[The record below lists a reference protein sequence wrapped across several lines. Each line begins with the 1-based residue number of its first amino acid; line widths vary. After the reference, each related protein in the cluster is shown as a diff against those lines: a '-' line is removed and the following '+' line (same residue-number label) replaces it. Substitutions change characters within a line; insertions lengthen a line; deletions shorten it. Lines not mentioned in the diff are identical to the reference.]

1 MRILIT
7 GVTGFVGHHLAA
19 ELRARDAE
27 AEIWGLAWGRYDR
40 AALEAAAPGIR
51 LVDGDL
57 VEPSSIRA
65 LLDRARPDAIYHL
78 AAASSVAR
86 SWDAAARS
94 LEINAMGTAN
104 LFDAVL
110 HSGLDPIV
118 VISSTAEIY
127 GRVTDTAK
135 PVRETAP
142 IAPLSPY
149 GTSKAAQDFL
159 AAQFHRGRGLASV
172 RLRFFHLTGP
182 GRPPHFVASSFARQ
196 IARIEHGLEPPKLEV
211 GNLDSIRDFTDVR
224 DAVRACRLA
233 CDRRHAGE
241 VFNVCTGREVKISDV
256 VEILLGKTDQSIEV
270 EIDPQRVRPSD
281 IPWLVGDPTKI
292 NTEVGWHAEIPLEQ
306 TLGDLLDWWRRQ
318 EES

>member
-7 GVTGFVGHHLAA
+7 GVTGFVGHHLAT
-19 ELRARDAE
+19 ELNANIPD
-27 AEIWGLAWGRYDR
+27 AEIWGLAWGNYDR
-40 AALEAAAPGIR
+40 EALEIAAPGIR
-51 LVDGDL
+51 LVEGDL
-57 VEPSSIRA
+57 VEPPSVLQ
-65 LLDRARPDAIYHL
+65 LLDRARPEAIYHL

-110 HSGLDPIV
+110 GSGLDPVV

-127 GRVTDTAK
+127 GRVTDTRS
-135 PVRETAP
+135 PVLESAP

-159 AAQFHRGRGLASV
+159 AGQFHHGRGLASV

-196 IARIEHGLEPPKLEV
+196 IARIEYGLEPPRLEV

-224 DAVRACRLA
+224 DAARACRLA

-241 VFNVCTGREVKISDV
+241 VFNVCTGHAVKISEV
-256 VEILLGKTDQSIEV
+256 VEILLGLTDVRIDI
-270 EIDPQRVRPSD
+270 EIDPERVRPSD
-281 IPWLVGDPTKI
+281 IPWLVGDPAKI
-292 NTEVGWHAEIPLEQ
+292 NTAVGWQAEIPLEQ
-306 TLGDLLDWWRRQ
+306 TLGDLLDWWRVQ
-318 EES
+318 ERT